1 MTTPA
6 DQPVAIRLEDLIA
19 INREIAALVRAGIP
33 LELGL
38 RTFAGGLSS
47 RLGRLADRIA
57 DRLSHGE
64 SPTSAFR
71 MEGGSAF
78 PVYSAV
84 IDAGLQS
91 GHLPEVLEAV
101 AKSAE
106 VLQETR
112 RQLQMALIYPIIVCL
127 FGYALLLFFISEI
140 VPRYLRSVR
149 DFGFEDDP
157 VFRFLSFVHDTSS
170 IWVWGIPCAIVV
182 LFLISRFWLRR
193 RGLFRSFTL
202 GQILSRA
209 QFADLLQIQIAHG
222 LPIADAFRR
231 AADGA
236 GDRRLKRLADTVC
249 PQLEQGVPLAD
260 AISEARSLPPIMRW
274 MLSTGA
280 RQGTLARSLELM
292 RDSFRRRAE
301 RQSQF
306 LKIWIPSIFTL
317 LIGGGF
323 GLMYGLLFFLPMRAL
338 WQGLMRE

>member
-1 MTTPA
+1 MSA
-6 DQPVAIRLEDLIA
+6 DRPESIRLEDLIA

-57 DRLSHGE
+57 DRLSRGE

-91 GHLPEVLEAV
+91 GRLPEVLEAV
-101 AKSAE
+101 AASAQ

-112 RQLQMALIYPIIVCL
+112 RQLQMALIYPVVVCL
-127 FGYALLLFFISEI
+127 FGYALFLFFISEI
-140 VPRYLRSVR
+140 VPRYLRSVK
-149 DFGFEDDP
+149 DFGFDDDP
-157 VFRFLSFVHDTSS
+157 IFRFLSFVHDTSS
-170 IWVWGIPCAIVV
+170 YWVWGIPGAIIA
-182 LFLISRFWLRR
+182 LFLISRLWLRR
-193 RGLFRSFTL
+193 RGLFQSFTL
-202 GQILSRA
+202 GQVLSRA
-209 QFADLLQIQIAHG
+209 QFADLLQIQVAHG

-231 AADGA
+231 AADGT

-260 AISEARSLPPIMRW
+260 AISETRSLPPIMRW
-274 MLSTGA
+274 MLTTGA

-292 RDSFRRRAE
+292 RDSFRRRAQ
-301 RQSQF
+301 RQAQF

-317 LIGGGF
+317 VIGGGF